1 MASKARKELN
11 EWEKGRIEGRTEYM
25 TDREIGRELRIPR
38 QTISS
43 FLTRL
48 KSRHSSKNLPRPG
61 RPRITT
67 EAQNKRIIAAAETN
81 THVPFASLQNIV
93 NVPVSTSTIQ

>member
-1 MASKARKELN
+1 MTSEQRKELS
-11 EWEKGRIEGRTEYM
+11 EWDKRRIEGRSEYM
-25 TDREIGRELRIPR
+25 TDMEIGRELNVPR

-48 KSRHSSKNLPRPG
+48 KSRHSLENLSRPG

-67 EAQNKRIIAAAETN
+67 KA
-81 THVPFASLQNIV
+81 
-93 NVPVSTSTIQ
+93 